1 MGYIITIT
9 KNYMIIHFKKI
20 KLLFMIETPNNKE
33 IDSRSPYAFLINP
46 KSTLSRHTASWKNG
60 YSPLGQRQGTAA
72 TISGPHHPAQHSSIN
87 VETEAFRLEKM

>member
-33 IDSRSPYAFLINP
+33 ID
-46 KSTLSRHTASWKNG
+46 
-60 YSPLGQRQGTAA
+60 
-72 TISGPHHPAQHSSIN
+72 
-87 VETEAFRLEKM
+87 